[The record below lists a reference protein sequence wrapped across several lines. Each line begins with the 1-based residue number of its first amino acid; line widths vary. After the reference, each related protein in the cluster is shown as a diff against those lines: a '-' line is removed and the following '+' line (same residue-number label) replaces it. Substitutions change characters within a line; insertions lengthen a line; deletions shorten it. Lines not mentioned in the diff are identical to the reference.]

1 MFTHKQSPSPK
12 NWKLMTDNQKRES
25 INRCLKEKK
34 VINLSLE
41 SFSDD
46 GQIVFKIIENIAV
59 NKRGL
64 FLIEFESFLKNEI
77 DKSLTIW
84 CSAQGD
90 KSKLRNLRGIKINQE
105 N

>member
-90 KSKLRNLRGIKINQE
+90 KSKLRNLRGVEIKI
-105 N
+105 

>member
-12 NWKLMTDNQKRES
+12 NWKLMTDNQKTES

-90 KSKLRNLRGIKINQE
+90 KSKLRNLRGVEIKI
-105 N
+105 